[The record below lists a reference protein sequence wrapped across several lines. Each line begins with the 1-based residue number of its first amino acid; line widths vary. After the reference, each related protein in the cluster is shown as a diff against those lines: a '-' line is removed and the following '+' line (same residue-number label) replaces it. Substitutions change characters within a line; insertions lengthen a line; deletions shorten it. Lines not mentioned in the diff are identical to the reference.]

1 LSVEPIERLRQKYEA
16 GFLPHALL
24 VSGGTEVSRRRF
36 AKDAAVS
43 LLGGDDASFAAR
55 IIDDGNLADLIWIR
69 PDGGS
74 IKVDQVRDLIERLRN
89 KPFSAART
97 LAVIEDGDLM
107 NSQAQNKLLKTLE
120 EPPGDNVI
128 IIVAANTEMLRAT
141 IRSRCLKINIGADE
155 TDIAQDV
162 NDDAVKVLSVSLF
175 GKPSHDAFAVLD
187 NYGDDPFPLLDAMEL
202 FLRDIIVGRYEAALV
217 PDGAHR
223 AIALKMKDRQSDA
236 LKAGVEI
243 IEDTRAALRFGRM
256 NRKSC
261 LRDMAL
267 RIGTG
272 GTG

>member
-1 LSVEPIERLRQKYEA
+1 LRTNPIESLRLKYET

-24 VSGGTEVSRRRF
+24 VSGGTEVSRQRF
-36 AKDAAVS
+36 AKDAAVF
-43 LLGGDDASFAAR
+43 LLGSDDAPFTAR
-55 IIDDGNLADLIWIR
+55 MIDGGNLADLIWIR

-74 IKVDQVRDLIERLRN
+74 IKVDQIRDLIERLRI
-89 KPFSAART
+89 KPFSAERT

-120 EPPGDNVI
+120 EPPGDSVI
-128 IIVAANTEMLRAT
+128 IVLAANTEMLRAT
-141 IRSRCLKINIGADE
+141 IRSRCLKINIAADK
-155 TDIAQDV
+155 TDIAQNV

-175 GKPSHDAFAVLD
+175 GKPSHDAFSVLD

-202 FLRDIIVGRYEAALV
+202 FLRDIIVGRYETALV
-217 PDGAHR
+217 SNEAHR

-236 LKAGVEI
+236 LKAGVGV

-256 NRKSC
+256 NRKSS

-267 RIGTG
+267 RLRG
-272 GTG
+272 